1 MEVDTM
7 ASMGNPAD
15 DLAERLRSTACRC
28 GEFEGTCAA
37 CAAAAEI
44 ERLRTLLETAMG
56 DLVQLDAAVGDFLM
70 AQDEGEAAEQDRQLA
85 IDNMKRLLGW
95 KDLRHG

>member
-1 MEVDTM
+1 
-7 ASMGNPAD
+7 
-15 DLAERLRSTACRC
+15 
-28 GEFEGTCAA
+28 
-37 CAAAAEI
+37 
-44 ERLRTLLETAMG
+44 MG